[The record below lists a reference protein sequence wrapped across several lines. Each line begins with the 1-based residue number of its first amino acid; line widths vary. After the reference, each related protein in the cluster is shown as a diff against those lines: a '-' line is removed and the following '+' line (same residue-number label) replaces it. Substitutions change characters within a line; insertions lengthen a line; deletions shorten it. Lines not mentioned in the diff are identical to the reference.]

1 MIPLQYPTFL
11 VCSPTEHVY
20 MVPHGARGDGM
31 PSDVDTIGL
40 NIILVHEKSRVRENE
55 AQWKLLYITSDD
67 VVKLNTHISDK
78 SAMSL

>member
-11 VCSPTEHVY
+11 VCSPTEHV
-20 MVPHGARGDGM
+20 VPHGARGDVM

-55 AQWKLLYITSDD
+55 AQWKLVYITSDD
-67 VVKLNTHISDK
+67 VVKLNTPISDK
-78 SAMSL
+78 SAMSR